1 MKKLIIIAALLTAFT
16 AAQAQ
21 TPTTADVKTA
31 KTEKAAETKTP
42 ATDDATAKKE
52 DNTSA
57 FVGTNDFYLALV
69 REGVK
74 KG

>member
-21 TPTTADVKTA
+21 TPATAATEVKTPS
-31 KTEKAAETKTP
+31 TN
-42 ATDDATAKKE
+42 DATAKKE
-52 DNTSA
+52 DNTSS

>member
-21 TPTTADVKTA
+21 TPATAATEV
-31 KTEKAAETKTP
+31 KTEKATEPKTP
-42 ATDDATAKKE
+42 ATNDATAKKE
-52 DNTSA
+52 DDSSA
-57 FVGTNDFYLALV
+57 FVGTNDFYLSLV

>member
-21 TPTTADVKTA
+21 TPATAATEV
-31 KTEKAAETKTP
+31 KTEKATDTKTP
-42 ATDDATAKKE
+42 STNDATAKKE
-52 DNTSA
+52 DNTSS

>member
-21 TPTTADVKTA
+21 TPATAATEV
-31 KTEKAAETKTP
+31 KTEKATETKTP
-42 ATDDATAKKE
+42 STNDATAKKE
-52 DNTSA
+52 DDSSA
-57 FVGTNDFYLALV
+57 FVGTNDFYLSLV

>member
-1 MKKLIIIAALLTAFT
+1 MKKIIIIAALIATFT
-16 AAQAQ
+16 AANAQ
-21 TPTTADVKTA
+21 TPATATEV
-31 KTEKAAETKTP
+31 KTEKSTETKTP
-42 ATDDATAKKE
+42 ATNDATAKKE